1 MKYKQLVRN
10 AVTTF
15 KKTDNNANNVHVV
28 SIYIYTDYE
37 TVDVIDDHSTPL
49 RQSCQHI
56 ILRMKRP
63 RLYNACITTVNKC
76 RTCILKQYLVK

>member
-10 AVTTF
+10 AVTPF
-15 KKTDNNANNVHVV
+15 KKTDNNANNVHIV
-28 SIYIYTDYE
+28 SILYTDYE
-37 TVDVIDDHSTPL
+37 TVDVIDDHSTPF

-56 ILRMKRP
+56 ILRMKHP